1 VTNPPS
7 VSLQDLMYAYYRAA
21 FSGTANDPG
30 SVTLGSG
37 VKTSSAGG
45 TGNVAITNPVDG
57 NGSVKVSQQGSVD
70 NARTGNRY
78 GSISNSSV
86 VTAPGAGA
94 AIATVT
100 VFDVYYEVDVIVGF
114 GATAESTAIDNFILQ
129 HGSTTVATLP
139 VANAA
144 NTQSQTYR
152 LYVNP
157 GSDTDLTVRAS
168 AAGSAGSK
176 YKATIIAT
184 RQI

>member
-1 VTNPPS
+1 MV
-7 VSLQDLMYAYYRAA
+7 VSKTLNDLMYAYY
-21 FSGTANDPG
+21 SGGG
-30 SVTLGSG
+30 STVISG
-37 VKTSSAGG
+37 
-45 TGNVAITNPVDG
+45 PVDG
-57 NGSVKVSQQGSVD
+57 NGNLKVSQQGSVD

-78 GSISNSSV
+78 GSISNSAV
-86 VTAPGAGA
+86 VTAPTAGA

-100 VFDVYYEVDVIVGF
+100 VFDAYYEVDVTVGF
-114 GATAESTAIDNFILQ
+114 GGTAESTAIDNFILQ

-152 LYVNP
+152 FYVNP

-168 AAGSAGSK
+168 GAGSAGSK
-176 YKATIIAT
+176 YKATITIT